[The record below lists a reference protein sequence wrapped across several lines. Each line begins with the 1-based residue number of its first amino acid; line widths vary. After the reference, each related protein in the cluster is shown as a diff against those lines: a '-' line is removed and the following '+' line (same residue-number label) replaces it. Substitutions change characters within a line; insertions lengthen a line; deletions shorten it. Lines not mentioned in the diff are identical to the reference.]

1 MKFELNRS
9 PPSSTLSCL
18 ATFTPKGQVSVNHLE
33 IATNNLNLSRDIKS
47 KGLWIRGE
55 SSPKLELPVH
65 VLVQQQQLRN
75 LDRPLLCLPDT
86 GNFSSDTSHFIAYYN
101 NQPETIDKLHIPP
114 KKPLCE

>member
-18 ATFTPKGQVSVNHLE
+18 ATSTPKGQVSVNHLE

-75 LDRPLLCLPDT
+75 LDRPLLCRLSCGIGSVLRFTPFLKMD
-86 GNFSSDTSHFIAYYN
+86 N
-101 NQPETIDKLHIPP
+101 EK
-114 KKPLCE
+114 